1 MRSVISLA
9 LNEYDDDDDD
19 DDDELW
25 PLLLAL
31 ISVHNMH
38 STGKSKCHIFGV
50 IYTPW
55 ARKGDTIALSCTLLI
70 PNINWF

>member
-50 IYTPW
+50 IYTP
-55 ARKGDTIALSCTLLI
+55 
-70 PNINWF
+70 